1 MIKLGVE
8 SVLQKLSDKGQRMG
22 IISNIDPRI
31 EGLLKEAG
39 IRHHFEFVLPSYE
52 AKCFKP
58 HPAIFKL
65 ALEKYSRETTHPS
78 ECCHV
83 GDSYIEDF
91 VGATDSGWN
100 GVLIE
105 ESGKTDIDSRFS
117 CRNIQELIDRF

>member
-1 MIKLGVE
+1 ME
-8 SVLQKLSDKGQRMG
+8 TVLQKLSAKGQRMG

-58 HPAIFKL
+58 DPAIFKL
-65 ALEKYSRETTHPS
+65 ALEKYSLVNTDPS
-78 ECCHV
+78 DCCHI

-91 VGATDSGWN
+91 VGATESGWSSI
-100 GVLIE
+100 LIG
-105 ESGKTDIDSRFS
+105 ESGETGVDTQFS
-117 CRNIQELIDRF
+117 CRNIIELNERL